1 MSDSSKVARGPR
13 VLDDM
18 RKLARLTHR
27 ELWLRYLALGGD
39 ASPNEVDAFLAD
51 TKQATR
57 REYNI
62 LVDAL
67 NERLQDINVVQRLA
81 YAAKISAVTS

>member
-1 MSDSSKVARGPR
+1 MDRPLARGPR
-13 VLDDM
+13 VLEDM
-18 RKLARLTHR
+18 RKVARLTPR

-39 ASPNEVDAFLAD
+39 ASPAQVDSFLAD
-51 TKQATR
+51 TAQASR

-67 NERLQDINVVQRLA
+67 NERLRDIDLVPRLA
-81 YAAKISAVTS
+81 YAS

>member
-1 MSDSSKVARGPR
+1 MTSRPLPLARGPR

-39 ASPNEVDAFLAD
+39 ASPGQVDAFLAD
-51 TKQATR
+51 TQQASR

-67 NERLQDINVVQRLA
+67 NERLRDIDLLQRLA
-81 YAAKISAVTS
+81 YAS